1 MFELLVVLCLTMY
14 LLGGLLMFAF
24 MKASD
29 ANIVLI
35 VIAVWPL
42 YMLSVVIELL
52 YIGFVKLI
60 KGGE

>member
-1 MFELLVVLCLTMY
+1 MFELLVVLCLMMY